1 MFETSSNED
10 KFKDDDGS
18 VQQAR
23 KKPRTNQ
30 SMACAPGFNP
40 GSQEDESEDEDSGHF
55 NDVAKSNL
63 GGLKQSGEF
72 GITLS
77 LIIHRHFP
85 NSHTYP

>member
-1 MFETSSNED
+1 MFKTSSKED
-10 KFKDDDGS
+10 KLEDDEGS
-18 VQQAR
+18 VRQAR

-55 NDVAKSNL
+55 NDVSMSNL
-63 GGLKQSGEF
+63 CEL

-77 LIIHRHFP
+77 LIIHRHLP